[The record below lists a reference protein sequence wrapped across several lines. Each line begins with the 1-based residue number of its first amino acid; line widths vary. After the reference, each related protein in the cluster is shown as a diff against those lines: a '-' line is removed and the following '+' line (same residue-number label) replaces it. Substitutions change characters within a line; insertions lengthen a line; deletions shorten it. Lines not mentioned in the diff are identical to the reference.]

1 MSLRLRALTVA
12 YATANFILLVL
23 PTLAAAAEKEEKA
36 PPMSGTYGEDKPLDL
51 ADDTARNL
59 GDAAGSSGGSSLVRT
74 FVGLAV
80 VVAVI
85 YGLYWVLR
93 QVKTSREERG
103 FGNGLAS
110 QAVVPLGPNRSLH
123 LVRAG
128 RELVLLGVAEHGVTP
143 IRSYTEEEATQV
155 GLIGGD
161 DGEGDELQPLPDV
174 GRRRHPS
181 GAMTI
186 GDLLDR
192 IRLWTVRK

>member
-1 MSLRLRALTVA
+1 MSPLRTRAHTVA
-12 YATANFILLVL
+12 FAIANFILLALASV
-23 PTLAAAAEKEEKA
+23 AAAAEKKEA
-36 PPMSGTYGEDKPLDL
+36 PPLSGTYGEDKPLDL
-51 ADDTARNL
+51 PVDAPRQLN
-59 GDAAGSSGGSSLVRT
+59 DAAGGGSSLVRT

-93 QVKTSREERG
+93 QVKSSREERSVG
-103 FGNGLAS
+103 RGLSS
-110 QAVVPLGPNRSLH
+110 QAVVPLGPGRSLH

-128 RELVLLGVAEHGVTP
+128 HELVLLGVAEHGVTP
-143 IRSYTEEEATQV
+143 IRTYSEREATEA
-155 GLIGGD
+155 GLIVD
-161 DGEGDELQPLPDV
+161 ELDEELQPVPEP

-186 GDLLDR
+186 GDLVDR